1 LIRMCLLQIGKDRKK
16 MSETK
21 EQVFEAL
28 LKEYLGGSV
37 EWNAHKHINE
47 WRERYEK
54 AEAEMFGKCHD
65 VEDLYESPIEG
76 QEE

>member
-1 LIRMCLLQIGKDRKK
+1 

-54 AEAEMFGKCHD
+54 AEMFGKCHD
-65 VEDLYESPIEG
+65 VEDLYDVE
-76 QEE
+76 

>member
-1 LIRMCLLQIGKDRKK
+1 

-37 EWNAHKHINE
+37 DWDAHKDINE

-54 AEAEMFGKCHD
+54 AEMFGKCHD
-65 VEDLYESPIEG
+65 VEDLYDNE
-76 QEE
+76 